1 MILALRGLGECP
13 AFAPYLLANGACS
26 NVPPQTASA
35 PPADVVQN
43 TATGVYERVYTD
55 ADRTLQEALQSPG
68 AAESSR
74 DAALREQNEA
84 IRQAQARGV
93 PISCDLVLNSAPGVP
108 GLWQSVCNVA
118 GNPGN
123 DAGLLIRPGGLE
135 IAVTEARRVTGQPVS
150 LAPST
155 PAYVPPATNQPGVM
169 PAGTILPTAQDQASA
184 ATGRPNQNVA
194 PRDTSVKMSTGI
206 TNTGAAMAAGQA
218 VPEPAPVEGMP
229 FWIYL
234 AAGAAAL
241 FLIARGK

>member
-1 MILALRGLGECP
+1 MLLSLRGLGDCP

-26 NVPPQTASA
+26 NVPPQSSSA

-55 ADRTLQEALQSPG
+55 ADRTLQEALQAPG
-68 AAESSR
+68 AAEASR
-74 DAALREQNEA
+74 DAALREQQEA

-93 PISCDLVLNSAPGVP
+93 PISCDLVLTSAPGVP
-108 GLWQSVCNVA
+108 GLWNSVCEVA

-123 DAGLLIRPGGLE
+123 DAGLLIRPGGLD

-150 LAPST
+150 IAPST
-155 PAYVPPATNQPGVM
+155 PAWTPPAVNQPGVM

-184 ATGRPNQNVA
+184 VTGRPNQSVP

-206 TNTGAAMAAGQA
+206 PNTGAAMQAGQA
-218 VPEPAPVEGMP
+218 VTEPLALPVTP
-229 FWIYL
+229 SWVYL

-241 FLIARGK
+241 FFLMGRR